1 MGKVLHASGSG
12 YFPYCIQESTD
23 SRYAIWSLENA
34 MKTYW
39 RVRSWNFS
47 ASGTANSGEGG
58 EDFPYSVSVEG
69 IQSGSGDIFLSELYT
84 QEKQLVCGGGFYFG
98 AEGDDLIANIR
109 FGTVK
114 KVGDLY
120 NAGLSGL
127 VYDNIQSGNEYR
139 FGTPTV
145 GMQITSTLSFCGGS
159 IPIGATSLSEEVPV
173 TLLSLTASLT
183 PASWWSYGG
192 TYDTATGEPL

>member
-1 MGKVLHASGSG
+1 
-12 YFPYCIQESTD
+12 
-23 SRYAIWSLENA
+23 

-39 RVRSWNFS
+39 RVRSWDFS
-47 ASGTANSGEGG
+47 ASGGLLVEGETGS
-58 EDFPYSVSVEG
+58 YSVSVEG
-69 IQSGSGDIFLSELYT
+69 IQSGSGNIFLNELYT
-84 QEKQLVCGGGFYFG
+84 QEEQLVCGGGFYFG
-98 AEGDDLIANIR
+98 AEFDDLIANIR

-127 VYDNIQSGNEYR
+127 VYDNSQSGNEYR

-145 GMQITSTLSFCGGS
+145 NMQINSTLSFCGGS
-159 IPIGATSLSEEVPV
+159 IPIGATSLNEQSPV
-173 TLLSLTASLT
+173 TLLSLAASLA

-192 TYDTATGEPL
+192 TYDTATGNPL